1 MANDQKFTV
10 PHGVTTP
17 TVLFAS
23 DVVNATD
30 TISATMVTGD
40 AVLFAGDAGQLLK
53 ISDSQIGT
61 IFAVND
67 LSGITSIGVDE
78 DGTVKLAE
86 AFGDVLVGTRTN
98 TSTGLLQVDGAVSAK
113 VYHELFTVGTIA
125 ANTVSLDLNTG
136 ASVVTV
142 STPGANF
149 ILAIA
154 NVPNTGNTTTGIA
167 TIVSQGG
174 VAFIPHAL
182 TVNGSAVTINW
193 LGGSAPAGA
202 ASKTDV
208 FAFTLINTG
217 GTFSALGSK
226 SSFG

>member
-1 MANDQKFTV
+1 M
-10 PHGVTTP
+10 
-17 TVLFAS
+17 
-23 DVVNATD
+23 
-30 TISATMVTGD
+30 
-40 AVLFAGDAGQLLK
+40 
-53 ISDSQIGT
+53 
-61 IFAVND
+61 
-67 LSGITSIGVDE
+67 
-78 DGTVKLAE
+78 
-86 AFGDVLVGTRTN
+86 
-98 TSTGLLQVDGAVSAK
+98 
-113 VYHELFTVGTIA
+113 GTIA

-149 ILAIA
+149 TLAIA

-174 VAFIPHAL
+174 NPFIPHAL